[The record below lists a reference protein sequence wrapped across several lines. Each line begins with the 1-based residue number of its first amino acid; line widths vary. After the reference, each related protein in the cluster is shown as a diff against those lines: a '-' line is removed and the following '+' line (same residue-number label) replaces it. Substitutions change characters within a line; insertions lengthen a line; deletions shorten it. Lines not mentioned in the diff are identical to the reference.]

1 MSKPIDLAAQMQSLL
16 PGAGEDKPPARFG
29 NVDIDPAAEQS
40 QCDPLVWVPDDGEGI
55 PEQPPIDVP
64 TPEEGHI
71 YQSLMTGAQVR
82 AVRDVLN
89 LTARE
94 MASLMGTSTRT
105 LQRMSVPSALLST
118 PMVRTLSEL
127 VREIDALRELISTMA
142 RVQGN
147 IQLHRH
153 GWRQLPE
160 SGRWIPEALWVQLV
174 GEVWRA
180 EVVAAGGIEHVP
192 WSPVMELD

>member
-1 MSKPIDLAAQMQSLL
+1 MTSDDLSAKMRALL
-16 PGAGEDKPPARFG
+16 PVNQQGTTPPLSEP
-29 NVDIDPAAEQS
+29 DPEPAEQGP
-40 QCDPLVWVPDDGEGI
+40 QVPRWVPDDGEGI

>member
-1 MSKPIDLAAQMQSLL
+1 MSKHIDLAAQMQSLL
-16 PGAGEDKPPARFG
+16 PGAEDKTPARFG
-29 NVDIDPAAEQS
+29 EVDIDPATVQS

-180 EVVAAGGIEHVP
+180 EVVADGGIEHVP

>member
-1 MSKPIDLAAQMQSLL
+1 MSKHIDLAAQMQSLL
-16 PGAGEDKPPARFG
+16 PAAEDKPQADSMEPYTLHDA
-29 NVDIDPAAEQS
+29 VHDPHV
-40 QCDPLVWVPDDGEGI
+40 PLVWVPDDGEGM
-55 PEQPPIDVP
+55 PEQPPTCAP
-64 TPEEGHI
+64 APEDGHV

-127 VREIDALRELISTMA
+127 VREIDTLRELITTMA
-142 RVQGN
+142 RAQGN

-192 WSPVMELD
+192 WSPVMEMD

>member
-16 PGAGEDKPPARFG
+16 PGAAEGNPGAGFINEDL
-29 NVDIDPAAEQS
+29 DPAPVTS
-40 QCDPLVWVPDDGEGI
+40 QYDQLVWVPDDGEGM
-55 PEQPPIDVP
+55 PEQPPIDAP
-64 TPEEGHI
+64 AADGEPI
-71 YQSLMTGAQVR
+71 YQALMTGAQVR

-118 PMVRTLSEL
+118 PMVHTLSEL
-127 VREIDALRELISTMA
+127 VREIDVLRELITTMA
-142 RVQGN
+142 RAQGN
-147 IQLHRH
+147 IKLHRH
-153 GWRQLPE
+153 GWRKLPE

-180 EVVAAGGIEHVP
+180 EVVAAGGIERVP

>member
-1 MSKPIDLAAQMQSLL
+1 MTSDDLSAKMRALL
-16 PGAGEDKPPARFG
+16 PVRQGTTPPLSEP
-29 NVDIDPAAEQS
+29 DPEPAEQGP
-40 QCDPLVWVPDDGEGI
+40 QMPRWVPDDGEGI
-55 PEQPPIDVP
+55 PDQPDMPHTP
-64 TPEEGHI
+64 TDSEHLYE
-71 YQSLMTGAQVR
+71 SLMTGAQVR

-105 LQRMSVPSALLST
+105 LQRMSVPGAIIST
-118 PMVRTLSEL
+118 PMVRTISEL
-127 VREIDALRELISTMA
+127 ICESDRLRGLIVELADAY
-142 RVQGN
+142 GN
-147 IQLHRH
+147 VQLHRH

-180 EVVAAGGIEHVP
+180 EVVRAGGVDSVS
-192 WSPVMELD
+192 WSPIMELD

>member
-1 MSKPIDLAAQMQSLL
+1 MTSDDLSARMRALL
-16 PGAGEDKPPARFG
+16 PVNQQGTTPPLSEPET
-29 NVDIDPAAEQS
+29 DPVEQGP
-40 QCDPLVWVPDDGEGI
+40 QVPRWVPDDGEGI
-55 PEQPPIDVP
+55 PEQPDMPHTP
-64 TPEEGHI
+64 TDSEHLYE
-71 YQSLMTGAQVR
+71 SLMTGAQVR
-82 AVRDVLN
+82 AVRDVLS

-105 LQRMSVPSALLST
+105 LQRMSVPGAIIST
-118 PMVRTLSEL
+118 PMVRTISEL
-127 VREIDALRELISTMA
+127 ICEIDRLRGLIVDLA
-142 RVQGN
+142 DAYGN
-147 IQLHRH
+147 IALHRH